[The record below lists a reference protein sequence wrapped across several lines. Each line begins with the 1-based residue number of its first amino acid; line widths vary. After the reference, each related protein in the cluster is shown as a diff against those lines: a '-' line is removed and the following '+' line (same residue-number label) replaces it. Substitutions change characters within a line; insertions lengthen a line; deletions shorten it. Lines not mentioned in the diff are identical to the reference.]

1 MIDLSLFF
9 LFVILFFFFFFIFLW
24 GRIYTLQKELKR
36 ETKEL
41 KETTETSFDKLLKKI
56 EKEIEF
62 LDGQPGLS
70 EEEKKLRDKLF
81 EIVGEAKEIIDK
93 EIKDVEKKAD

>member
-1 MIDLSLFF
+1 MTE
-9 LFVILFFFFFFIFLW
+9 FIFIAILIFFTFVLILVW
-24 GRIYTLQKELKR
+24 RKAFLLQKELKK
-36 ETKEL
+36 EVKEL
-41 KETTETSFDKLLKKI
+41 REALDTSYDKLLKNI

-81 EIVGEAKEIIDK
+81 EAIQNSKKIIEKEI
-93 EIKDVEKKAD
+93 EDVEKKTK

>member
-1 MIDLSLFF
+1 MINLNILVLILIFILIYVWRKVF
-9 LFVILFFFFFFIFLW
+9 L
-24 GRIYTLQKELKR
+24 LQRELKKEVKEAR
-36 ETKEL
+36 EAL
-41 KETTETSFDKLLKKI
+41 ETSFDKLLKGI

-81 EIVGEAKEIIDK
+81 EAAKISKEMIER
-93 EIKDVEKKAD
+93 EIKDVEKKIK